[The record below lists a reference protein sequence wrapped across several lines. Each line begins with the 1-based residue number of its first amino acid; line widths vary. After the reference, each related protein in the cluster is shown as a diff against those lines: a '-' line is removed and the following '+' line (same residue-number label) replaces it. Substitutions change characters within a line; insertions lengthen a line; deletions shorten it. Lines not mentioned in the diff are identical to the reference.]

1 MASCATCPKAPTIY
15 TCAMSEMPSPTAAS
29 PQTDPSDW
37 TATCVANLQAHGLVL
52 NDKAVKAVAKGLAR
66 MAQVGPTATKDSHR
80 DFNLTLQQV
89 RHV

>member
-1 MASCATCPKAPTIY
+1 MT
-15 TCAMSEMPSPTAAS
+15 ELPSPTAPT
-29 PQTDPSDW
+29 PQADPGDW

-52 NDKAVKAVAKGLAR
+52 NDKPLKAVAKGLAR
-66 MAQVGPTATKDSHR
+66 MAQVGPMAAEDAHR